1 SLIENCIECYTNLL
15 PFKAHQLPSDML
27 DFSKDINLDL
37 YQSQYP
43 SNHSS
48 ESNRLDE
55 DFPLL
60 PSEIQCEGYSYNE
73 LYENLFESSDSS
85 SENET
90 LDCNIDSQHKYS
102 FYIKVN
108 DSFNTFE
115 QIERK
120 LDRYAMERGFVV
132 RK

>member
-15 PFKAHQLPSDML
+15 PFKARQLPSDML

-37 YQSQYP
+37 YQV
-43 SNHSS
+43 

-60 PSEIQCEGYSYNE
+60 PSEIQCEGYSYDE
-73 LYENLFESSDSS
+73 LYENSFESSDSS

-90 LDCNIDSQHKYS
+90 LDCNMDSM
-102 FYIKVN
+102 
-108 DSFNTFE
+108 
-115 QIERK
+115 
-120 LDRYAMERGFVV
+120 L
-132 RK
+132 